1 MTDKKRHGKIFSHS
15 RISAFEKCRLK
26 YKFRYVDEII
36 PEVER
41 TIESHLGSSVHKAL
55 EWLYNQVR
63 RKKMPSA
70 EELIM
75 IYSENWNE
83 EYDDE
88 IPIVKKNFTKEDY
101 FNKGVE
107 FLINYYTENHPFDDN
122 TLEVEKEILINLD
135 SEGEYKLRG
144 FIDRIAYN
152 AQKDEYEIHDYKT
165 SGTFPSDEEIENDRQ
180 LALYAIA
187 IKEIYGKEKNVRL
200 IWHYLSFRKKI
211 HSERTN
217 EQLEKLREDTLN
229 VAKEI
234 NSTKNFPP
242 TKSPLCHWCE
252 YKNICPVWGNN
263 FEKQTKL
270 DGFAKLEKGENG
282 DKLDVFK

>member
-1 MTDKKRHGKIFSHS
+1 MKKEMAKKIFSHS

-26 YKFRYVDEII
+26 YKFRYIDEII

-55 EWLYNQVR
+55 EWLYSRIKQ
-63 RKKMPSA
+63 KKIPSV
-70 EELIM
+70 EEVIM
-75 IYSENWNE
+75 VYSENWNE
-83 EYDDE
+83 EYDDK

-107 FLINYYTENHPFDDN
+107 FLINYYTENRPFDDN
-122 TLEVEKEILINLD
+122 TLEIEKEILINLD
-135 SEGEYKLRG
+135 EVGEYKLRG
-144 FIDRIAYN
+144 FIDRLAYN
-152 AQKDEYEIHDYKT
+152 PKTNEYEIHDYKT
-165 SGTFPSDEEIENDRQ
+165 SGTFPTDEEIENDRQ

-187 IKEIYGKEKNVRL
+187 IKEIYGKEKSVRL

-217 EQLEKLREDTLN
+217 EQLKKLREDTLKI
-229 VAKEI
+229 AKDI
-234 NSTKNFPP
+234 NSTTNFPP
-242 TKSPLCHWCE
+242 TKSSLCHWCE
-252 YKNICPVWGNN
+252 YKSICPAWGNN
-263 FEKQTKL
+263 FERQTKL
-270 DGFAKLEKGENG
+270 DGFVKLGKKENG